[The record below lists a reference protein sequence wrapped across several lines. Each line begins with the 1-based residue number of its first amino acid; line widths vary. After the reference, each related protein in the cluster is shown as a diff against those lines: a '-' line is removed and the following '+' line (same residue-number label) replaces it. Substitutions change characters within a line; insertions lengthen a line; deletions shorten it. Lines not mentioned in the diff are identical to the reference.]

1 MNSDAFGVLLRR
13 LRMDA
18 GFTQEALAERAG
30 VSPRAVSDLERD
42 PQRTP
47 RLETVRLRADA
58 LQARPDQRAALLAAA
73 RPASTPRPRQ
83 PIPRPLTPLI
93 GRSGVLA
100 ALVELLERGEARLHT
115 LTGPGGVG
123 KTRVALDVVG
133 TVAHRYRDGVVFVDL
148 APLREASLVMPA
160 VALAAGVD
168 ERGAVPVAQRL
179 AAALRHKR
187 LLLLLDN
194 FEHLVDAAPSVAKL
208 LGDCPGVTALVTS
221 RVALRMRGEREY
233 RIAPLAA
240 A

>member
-1 MNSDAFGVLLRR
+1 
-13 LRMDA
+13 
-18 GFTQEALAERAG
+18 
-30 VSPRAVSDLERD
+30 
-42 PQRTP
+42 
-47 RLETVRLRADA
+47 
-58 LQARPDQRAALLAAA
+58 
-73 RPASTPRPRQ
+73 
-83 PIPRPLTPLI
+83 
-93 GRSGVLA
+93 
-100 ALVELLERGEARLHT
+100 
-115 LTGPGGVG
+115 
-123 KTRVALDVVG
+123 
-133 TVAHRYRDGVVFVDL
+133 
-148 APLREASLVMPA
+148 MPA

-194 FEHLVDAAPSVAKL
+194 FEHLVDAAPSVATL